1 MSMKER
7 WSAPTPKFWKRVQK
21 IAITVGAVAG
31 VIIAA
36 PITLPAAVV
45 TVATYAISNYL
56 IESSHYLPIRT
67 YQLICGCCLLG
78 QMRMVTT
85 YLMTKYIFSR
95 AQPSNMLHLAPQTR
109 AIKVLL

>member
-36 PITLPAAVV
+36 PITLPAALV
-45 TVATYAISNYL
+45 TVATYAITAGTVAATLSQL
-56 IESSHYLPIRT
+56 TIEDNEQR
-67 YQLICGCCLLG
+67 
-78 QMRMVTT
+78 
-85 YLMTKYIFSR
+85 
-95 AQPSNMLHLAPQTR
+95 
-109 AIKVLL
+109 

>member
-1 MSMKER
+1 MNMKER

-45 TVATYAISNYL
+45 TVATYAITAGTVAATLSQL
-56 IESSHYLPIRT
+56 TIESNEQR
-67 YQLICGCCLLG
+67 
-78 QMRMVTT
+78 
-85 YLMTKYIFSR
+85 
-95 AQPSNMLHLAPQTR
+95 
-109 AIKVLL
+109 